1 MPEIQFDQEVLEAI
15 PSIDA
20 VDPALRQQC
29 ALNGFTDADTLVFS
43 RQLET
48 VSNKVFNIQYP
59 ELRARTLVPVNTE
72 ANAADEYLTFRVW
85 DFATMA
91 KIVDN
96 YSTDIPLVEASGR
109 EVTAQFFTVAD
120 GYMVSVDDQRKA
132 ARAGVPLSTKKAAA
146 ARYGIELAREE
157 VTAFGSP
164 EKGTYGLLNNPNVTI
179 ATVPNG
185 DWANVATTGAEI
197 VDDLNYLVGS
207 MILGSNEILSPDTI
221 VLPTSMYRAA
231 ARKLMNIG
239 GTISGMTALQMFLQQ
254 NPGINVESW
263 IKLETAGATGG
274 PRAVVYKRSSDV
286 LEFLEAVALETMP
299 VEYRAMT
306 WTTVF
311 RSRLGGVAIYQPR
324 GVLYCDFFAS

>member
-1 MPEIQFDQEVLEAI
+1 MAEIQFDAEVLAAI

-20 VDPALRQQC
+20 VDPALLQQ
-29 ALNGFTDADTLVFS
+29 ARLNGFNDADVLVFA

-59 ELRARTLVPVNTE
+59 ELKARTLVPVNTE
-72 ANAADEYLTFRVW
+72 ANAADEWLTFRVW

-109 EVTAQFFTVAD
+109 EVTAGFFTVAD

-164 EKGTYGLLNNPNVTI
+164 EKGTYGLVNNPNVTI
-179 ATVPNG
+179 ATLPNG
-185 DWANVATTGAEI
+185 DWANVATTGAE
-197 VDDLNYLVGS
+197 VLDDLNYLNS
-207 MILGSNEILSPDTI
+207 TMILGSNEILAPDTI
-221 VLPTSMYRAA
+221 VLPTSMVSPAPSQIGRSAA
-231 ARKLMNIG
+231 
-239 GTISGMTALQMFLQQ
+239 
-254 NPGINVESW
+254 ES
-263 IKLETAGATGG
+263 
-274 PRAVVYKRSSDV
+274 PR
-286 LEFLEAVALETMP
+286 
-299 VEYRAMT
+299 
-306 WTTVF
+306 
-311 RSRLGGVAIYQPR
+311 
-324 GVLYCDFFAS
+324 